1 MKDNGTTGLAP
12 QPAPARLSEAPRA
25 QGGVG
30 PDGRYN
36 RRSLTY
42 ANTFDNPFQATLIR
56 ALEWLTG
63 KVTLLKMIRKFEQRG
78 APQGSA
84 IWKACLDIMEIEVQT
99 PEAQVANIPR
109 EGPLVVVA
117 NHPHGLVDGMVMAEL
132 ISRRREDYKILVRA
146 LLTGLDEVASKY
158 LISVPFP
165 HDADAQKKLV
175 DMRAEAMAQLKA
187 GGVVALFP
195 SGVVASSKS
204 MFGKA
209 EEAEWNVFTAQ
220 LIRRSGARVVPVY
233 FPGANSR
240 AYQIANRLSS
250 TLRQGLLLHEIVK
263 SCHGSQNPVVG
274 EVLSDAQM
282 EMLKT
287 DPRGF
292 MAWLRAHTLALG
304 DQRVG
309 TGVSPR

>member
-1 MKDNGTTGLAP
+1 VEEKNTTGLAP
-12 QPAPARLSEAPRA
+12 HPVREIRQRP
-25 QGGVG
+25 GTG

-42 ANTFDNPFQATLIR
+42 ANSFDNAFQATVIR

-63 KVTLLKMIRKFEQRG
+63 KITLLKMIRKFEKRG

-84 IWKACLDIMEIEVQT
+84 IWQACLDIMEIDVKT
-99 PEAQVANIPR
+99 PDTQVENIPR

-117 NHPHGLVDGMVMAEL
+117 NHPHGLVDGMVMADL
-132 ISRRREDYKILVRA
+132 ISRRRDDYKILVRA
-146 LLTGLDEVASKY
+146 LLTGLDEVASQY

-165 HDADAQKKLV
+165 HDAEAQKKLV
-175 DMRAEAMAQLKA
+175 TMRAEAMAQLKA

-195 SGVVASSKS
+195 SGVVASSNS
-204 MFGKA
+204 MLGKA
-209 EEAEWNVFTAQ
+209 EEADWNVFTAQ
-220 LIRRSGARVVPVY
+220 LIRRSGAKVVPVF

-240 AYQIANRLSS
+240 AYQMANRVSS

-263 SCHGSQNPVVG
+263 SCHGNQAPVVG
-274 EVLSDAQM
+274 EVLTDAQM
-282 EMLKT
+282 AMLKS

-292 MAWLRAHTLALG
+292 MAWLRQHTLDLG
-304 DQRVG
+304 
-309 TGVSPR
+309 TKA

>member
-1 MKDNGTTGLAP
+1 MPAISRAPVATGRTSP
-12 QPAPARLSEAPRA
+12 E
-25 QGGVG
+25 
-30 PDGRYN
+30 GRYD

-42 ANTFDNPFQATLIR
+42 ASSFDNPLQANLIR
-56 ALEWLTG
+56 AVEWMTG
-63 KVTLLKMIRKFEQRG
+63 KLTLLRMIREFERRPT
-78 APQGSA
+78 PQGSA
-84 IWKACLDIMEIEVQT
+84 FWGTCLDIMEIDVRT
-99 PEAQVANIPR
+99 PPEQVARIPR

-132 ISRRREDYKILVRA
+132 ISRRREDYKVLVRA
-146 LLTGLDEVASKY
+146 LLTGLDAVASQY
-158 LISVPFP
+158 LIPVPFP

-175 DMRAEAMAQLKA
+175 KMRAEAMEQLRA

-195 SGVVASSKS
+195 SGVVASSKT
-204 MFGKA
+204 MFGPV

-220 LIRRSGARVVPVY
+220 LIRRSGARVLPIY

-250 TLRQGLLLHEIVK
+250 TLRQALLLHEIVR
-263 SCHGSQNPVVG
+263 SCHRPQAPIVG
-274 EVLSDAQM
+274 EVLSDDQM
-282 EMLKT
+282 ARLHS

-304 DQRVG
+304 NG
-309 TGVSPR
+309 A